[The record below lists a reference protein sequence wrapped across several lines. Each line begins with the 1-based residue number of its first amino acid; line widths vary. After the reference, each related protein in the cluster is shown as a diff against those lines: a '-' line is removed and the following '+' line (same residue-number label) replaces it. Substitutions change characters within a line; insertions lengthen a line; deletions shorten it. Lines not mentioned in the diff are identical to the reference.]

1 MALASQ
7 KLQEKPITSIHLWL
21 NLQEILQDLH
31 KSCRPHL
38 HNVVH
43 VQLYANEVI
52 SCRAHLH
59 NVVSY
64 MPMRSFLTSF
74 IIDVTC
80 KYVVVIFAV
89 VNL

>member
-52 SCRAHLH
+52 SYKFYHRCNLQ
-59 NVVSY
+59 V
-64 MPMRSFLTSF
+64 RSCD
-74 IIDVTC
+74 IC
-80 KYVVVIFAV
+80 CC
-89 VNL
+89 